1 MPYFKKDFFDF
12 LKELSQNNN
21 REWFAENKTRYE
33 LSVKIPFEE
42 FIQDVILRIHEIDDS
57 ITVSA
62 KDSIFR
68 IYRDVRFSKDKKP
81 YKEQVSGIICE
92 GGRKNY
98 TVPGTYIE
106 IHHDNWKIYGGA
118 YFIDSKLLQNLREYI
133 LSNMEEFNSLINDK
147 KFKKV
152 YGELHG
158 EKHKRLPK
166 EFVEAAKKQPL
177 LFNKQF
183 YFFDRLEPKKLLSK
197 NVVDLV
203 MDHYHIAR
211 PLSLFL
217 QEGMRG

>member
-1 MPYFKKDFFDF
+1 
-12 LKELSQNNN
+12 
-21 REWFAENKTRYE
+21 
-33 LSVKIPFEE
+33 
-42 FIQDVILRIHEIDDS
+42 
-57 ITVSA
+57 
-62 KDSIFR
+62 
-68 IYRDVRFSKDKKP
+68 
-81 YKEQVSGIICE
+81 
-92 GGRKNY
+92 
-98 TVPGTYIE
+98 
-106 IHHDNWKIYGGA
+106 
-118 YFIDSKLLQNLREYI
+118 
-133 LSNMEEFNSLINDK
+133 MEEFNSLINDK